1 MTTSIEKDELATELQ
16 ELYLKGKE
24 WISDLD
30 FQEDEIKFLKM
41 LFGINCPLLV
51 KHNEFEEISDTL
63 IEAAKLEGN
72 RLRLKKDICDF
83 MNLLSRLIK
92 TIDPNI
98 DTNLIQWNSQLE
110 ADLKLNFDMVRAFK
124 KHVFN
129 LASEPA

>member
-16 ELYLKGKE
+16 ELYLKSKE

-41 LFGINCPLLV
+41 LFEINCPLLV

-63 IEAAKLEGN
+63 IEAAKIEVN
-72 RLRLKKDICDF
+72 HLRLKKEIGDF
-83 MNLLSRLIK
+83 MDLLGTLIK
-92 TIDPNI
+92 TVDPGI
-98 DTNLIQWNSQLE
+98 ETRLIQWNTQLE
-110 ADLKLNFDMVRAFK
+110 ADMNVNFEMVRAFK